1 MGSPGCLREPLGG
14 VGGFRRLETGGQP
27 GAGGTKAKPD
37 IGGRDDLQA
46 PQVSRQQDSERSTGP
61 GPRHPP
67 QPPGPGCPA
76 SEEGNPGSPVC
87 GSRNPKRMR
96 RAAGTGEEAKGTR
109 AGLGPP
115 GASQPRQEQEA
126 AAAWDLGPRQQL
138 CARGRGGDAAALP
151 AQRSALSASSS
162 PSDAAGARMVLRR
175 AGAGLRSLLR
185 RRLPHL
191 SAPRSATGCRRR
203 PGSARARPALGPS
216 CAAPAGAAAPAPQRA
231 SHPAAASASASCR
244 PPLKPARE

>member
-1 MGSPGCLREPLGG
+1 MPSGDTWGSGWLWKAGD
-14 VGGFRRLETGGQP
+14 RRATGR
-27 GAGGTKAKPD
+27 
-37 IGGRDDLQA
+37 GRDYGQA
-46 PQVSRQQDSERSTGP
+46 RQCRPRRPPGPAGVQATGQRSTDA

-67 QPPGPGCPA
+67 HTDPRALVPRRVKMGIRGAPPVAPGDPKGC
-76 SEEGNPGSPVC
+76 EGQL
-87 GSRNPKRMR
+87 
-96 RAAGTGEEAKGTR
+96 
-109 AGLGPP
+109 GLGRRQRGRARGLDRP

-126 AAAWDLGPRQQL
+126 AAARDLGPRQQL
-138 CARGRGGDAAALP
+138 CARGRGGDAAVLP

-162 PSDAAGARMVLRR
+162 PSDAAGARMVLPG
-175 AGAGLRSLLR
+175 ASAGLRSLLR

-191 SAPRSATGCRRR
+191 SAPRSAAGCRRR

-244 PPLKPARE
+244 PPL

>member
-1 MGSPGCLREPLGG
+1 MGSPGCLRETLGG
-14 VGGFRRLETGGQP
+14 VGGFGRLETGGNRAREGQRTSQTTPAKTTSRPRRCPGNRTEVHGCWATTSPHTHTQSPRARVPRWVKMGIRGAPPVAP
-27 GAGGTKAKPD
+27 GAPKGCEGQL
-37 IGGRDDLQA
+37 GLERRQRGRA
-46 PQVSRQQDSERSTGP
+46 R
-61 GPRHPP
+61 
-67 QPPGPGCPA
+67 
-76 SEEGNPGSPVC
+76 
-87 GSRNPKRMR
+87 
-96 RAAGTGEEAKGTR
+96 
-109 AGLGPP
+109 GLDRP

-126 AAAWDLGPRQQL
+126 AAARDLGPRQQL

-162 PSDAAGARMVLRR
+162 PSDAAGARMVLPG
-175 AGAGLRSLLR
+175 ASAGLRSLLR

-191 SAPRSATGCRRR
+191 SAPRSAAGCRRR

-244 PPLKPARE
+244 SPL

>member
-1 MGSPGCLREPLGG
+1 MGGWKQRGNQAREGLQPSQTWPAQTTSRPRRCPDNRTAIHGRWATTSPADPGARVPGSVRRGISGSP
-14 VGGFRRLETGGQP
+14 
-27 GAGGTKAKPD
+27 A
-37 IGGRDDLQA
+37 
-46 PQVSRQQDSERSTGP
+46 
-61 GPRHPP
+61 
-67 QPPGPGCPA
+67 
-76 SEEGNPGSPVC
+76 C
-87 GSRNPKRMR
+87 GSRSPKRIQ

-109 AGLGPP
+109 AGFGPP
-115 GASQPRQEQEA
+115 GAPQTRQEQEA
-126 AAAWDLGPRQQL
+126 AAARDLGPRQQL

-162 PSDAAGARMVLRR
+162 PSDAAGARMVLPG

-191 SAPRSATGCRRR
+191 SAPRSASGCRRR
-203 PGSARARPALGPS
+203 PGSARARPALGRS

-244 PPLKPARE
+244 PPLQPARE